1 MVLFDSSSIITR
13 KLPWLKSHWIL
24 PLTVM
29 RNNSGLIRPLFRLLQ
44 IYTAQRLMEYL
55 GKGITKNSTSLLA
68 SFVAFSLPSLM
79 TPIAVIFSF
88 FLNEKSA
95 CYFLNLSWAIYLLLQ
110 QRLPGTVRVYCA
122 ELCSA
127 MFIASFMTSSSTCL
141 ILSVAG
147 LSWLFCIL
155 SSVYS
160 Y

>member
-1 MVLFDSSSIITR
+1 
-13 KLPWLKSHWIL
+13 
-24 PLTVM
+24 M
-29 RNNSGLIRPLFRLLQ
+29 RNNSGLIRSLFRLLQ

-68 SFVAFSLPSLM
+68 SFVAFSLLSLM
-79 TPIAVIFSF
+79 ILIAVISFSF
-88 FLNEKSA
+88 FLDEKSA

-110 QRLPGTVRVYCA
+110 QRLLGTFRVDCA

-141 ILSVAG
+141 ALSVAG
-147 LSWLFCIL
+147 LCWLFCIL